1 MVTSKLRNSWCS
13 PKLTSMQETSSMT
26 ALDLCFTEYNPFSLS
41 SAKTPPYTSVLV
53 MVTSKLRNSWCSP
66 KLTSMQETT
75 RMTAL
80 VLCFTEYHPFSL
92 SSANGPPYTT
102 VLRKRASM
110 LHNSWSSPKLT
121 SMQKTGAIIAIS
133 VHACLLL
140 FANPRPALQQRQHSP
155 QIRHRLQLTRCG
167 CIPAQRGC
175 SAVSLPSFPCSHRAI
190 AP

>member
-1 MVTSKLRNSWCS
+1 MTALDLCFTAHNSFSLSSANAPPYTGVLGMVTFKLHNSWSS
-13 PKLTSMQETSSMT
+13 PKLTSMLETQGMT
-26 ALDLCFTEYNPFSLS
+26 ALDLCFTEHNPFPLS
-41 SAKTPPYTSVLV
+41 SASTAPYTSVLRV
-53 MVTSKLRNSWCSP
+53 VI
-66 KLTSMQETT
+66 TT
-75 RMTAL
+75 
-80 VLCFTEYHPFSL
+80 
-92 SSANGPPYTT
+92 N
-102 VLRKRASM
+102 

-140 FANPRPALQQRQHSP
+140 FANPRPAPQHRLNSP
-155 QIRHRLQLTRCG
+155 QIRHRPQQTRCG